1 LNPLKKL
8 AGQTAVY
15 GLPSI
20 IGRLLNYL
28 LVPLYTRVFSEAEY
42 GTVSVMYAYVGFF
55 IVILTYGMETA
66 LFRYIEQTGER
77 KKTYH
82 TALLSVLVSSTLF
95 ILFTQIFSG
104 NIASWIDYPS
114 FSEYVRW
121 FGMIIALDALVS
133 IPLANLRS
141 ENRAKRFAFIRML
154 GIGVNI
160 GLNLFFIILCPWI
173 LKTSDDGILRSFI
186 ELFFVRDDLIAWVFI
201 SNLLASLVT
210 FLVLIPDMFGSRLTF
225 NPKLWRKMVAYGVPL
240 LIAGLAGIANE
251 TLDRI
256 ILRYLLPQNI
266 AEAQVGIYSACYK
279 ISILMTI
286 FIQAYRYA
294 AEPFFFTYAKK
305 NDSKNVYAL
314 LMNYFIIAVALLFL
328 ITMLYQDVVLLMID
342 EKFRVGRDVIPILL
356 IANLSLG
363 IYYNLSIWYKLNNMT
378 RFGAMLS
385 IMGALITIGLN
396 FWLIPQIGYL
406 GSAWATL
413 ICYVAMVVVSYFL
426 GQRYFPVK
434 YNLRKAGLYIGV
446 AIFIVLICGV
456 FSFDSVVVKYVVH
469 TLLLLFY
476 LAMIAWVERKIIL
489 SAIR

>member
-1 LNPLKKL
+1 MNPLKKL

-173 LKTSDDGILRSFI
+173 LKTSDDGILRDFI

-413 ICYVAMVVVSYFL
+413 VCYVAMVVASYFL

-446 AIFIVLICGV
+446 AIIIVLICRV
-456 FSFDSVVVKYVVH
+456 FSFDSVVAKYVVH
-469 TLLLLFY
+469 TLLLLLY
-476 LAMIAWVERKIIL
+476 LGMIAWVERKIII